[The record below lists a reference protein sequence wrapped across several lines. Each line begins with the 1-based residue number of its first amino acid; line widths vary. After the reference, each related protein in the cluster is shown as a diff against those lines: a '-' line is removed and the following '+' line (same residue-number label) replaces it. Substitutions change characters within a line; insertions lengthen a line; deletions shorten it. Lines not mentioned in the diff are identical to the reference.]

1 MLPNVD
7 IKDELLKERSNTV
20 KDKDLTAW
28 LTDIFDQVDTSRT
41 EIFQKLNTSQGGET
55 TNEFDIDKINSDAI
69 FHISHIEKV
78 CVTYR
83 LRFLDTKYFK
93 GDYPEEA
100 ISAISAIEKEHNT
113 TLSGFKII
121 APSKLFVLKEADDPL
136 LFAPIGNGYYHLIH
150 KWGNDLSFF
159 RKFKYWPIKN
169 EYNFLIFSVIISII
183 GTWFSYSIFSKEPN
197 PAYAVILFMFHFK
210 SIIAVA
216 IFYGVASG
224 KNFNKYIWK
233 SIYNKLN

>member
-7 IKDELLKERSNTV
+7 IKNELLKERANTV
-20 KDKDLTAW
+20 NEENLTAW
-28 LTDIFDQVDTSRT
+28 IAGIFDEVDRSRA
-41 EIFQKLNTSQGGET
+41 EILQKLNAGSSGNI
-55 TNEFDIDKINSDAI
+55 TNEFDIDKIDRNAI
-69 FHISHIEKV
+69 FSIQQIEKV
-78 CVTYR
+78 CVKYR

-93 GDYPEEA
+93 GEYPEEA
-100 ISAISAIEKEHNT
+100 ITAISELEKEHDT

-136 LFAPIGNGYYHLIH
+136 LFAPIGNGYYYLIH

-159 RKFKYWPIKN
+159 RKFKYWPVRN
-169 EYNFLIFSVIISII
+169 EYNFLVFSVAVSVF
-183 GTWFSYSIFSKEPN
+183 GTWLTYSIFAKEPN
-197 PAYAVILFMFHFK
+197 IAYAALLFMFHFK

>member
-7 IKDELLKERSNTV
+7 IKNELLKERSNTV
-20 KDKDLTAW
+20 KEENLTAW
-28 LTDIFDQVDTSRT
+28 LTDIFDQVDKSRD
-41 EIFQKLNTSQGGET
+41 EIRQKLSGASGNDT
-55 TNEFDIDKINSDAI
+55 TNEFDIDKIDSGAI
-69 FHISHIEKV
+69 FHISQIEKV
-78 CVTYR
+78 CIKYR

-100 ISAISAIEKEHNT
+100 ITSISDIEKTHNT

-159 RKFKYWPIKN
+159 RKFKYWPVRN
-169 EYNFLIFSVIISII
+169 EYNFLVFTVIVSLI
-183 GTWFSYSIFSKEPN
+183 GTWMTYSIFAKEPN
-197 PAYAVILFMFHFK
+197 FAYAALLFMFHFK
-210 SIIAVA
+210 SVIAVA
-216 IFYGVASG
+216 IFYGVSLG